1 MFSIVSSDNH
11 SIISNQKNIL
21 KNYFSEPIIL
31 GKQFFY
37 DGYIINNK
45 KYLGKQGKIEQILT
59 YIDKLSKKI

>member
-1 MFSIVSSDNH
+1 MFSIVGSDNH

-31 GKQFFY
+31 GKHFFY
-37 DGYIINNK
+37 NGYIINNK

-59 YIDKLSKKI
+59 YIEKLNKKI